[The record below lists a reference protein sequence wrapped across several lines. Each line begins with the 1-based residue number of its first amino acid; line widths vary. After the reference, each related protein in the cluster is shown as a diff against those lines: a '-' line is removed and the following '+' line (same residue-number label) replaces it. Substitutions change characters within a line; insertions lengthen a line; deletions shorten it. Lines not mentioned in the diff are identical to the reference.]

1 MSYDKITLPTSG
13 EKITMSTSGLH
24 VPNNPIIPYIEGDGI
39 GVDIS
44 PAMIAVL
51 DAAVE
56 KAYAGSKKIEWME
69 IYAGESR
76 AYLWRQYL
84 ATR

>member
-13 EKITMSTSGLH
+13 EKITMSTNGLH
-24 VPNNPIIPYIEGDGI
+24 VPDNPIIPYIEGDGI

-56 KAYAGSKKIEWME
+56 KSYGGSKKIEWM
-69 IYAGESR
+69 
-76 AYLWRQYL
+76 
-84 ATR
+84 